1 MRSLRPRPGIL
12 TVLLAKLLAP
22 SYDLSRFMKFPG
34 FRSPFITLLPCVGIV
49 ALGALTA
56 MAEPEERTG
65 SDAPH
70 QERNLAKN
78 EKKTALPISE
88 VTVPA
93 FSGTQK
99 PVKKATA
106 VKGESTTHAKTKD
119 KKKAERQAKEKP
131 KPETAPAA
139 TMEERPRYDAQ
150 PDDFLGSDAPHQERG
165 SDPNKRAAR
174 LFILER

>member
-1 MRSLRPRPGIL
+1 
-12 TVLLAKLLAP
+12 
-22 SYDLSRFMKFPG
+22 MKFPG
-34 FRSPFITLLPCVGIV
+34 VRSPLVTLLPCIGIV

-70 QERNLAKN
+70 HERNLAKN
-78 EKKTALPISE
+78 DKKSALPLSE
-88 VTVPA
+88 VAV
-93 FSGTQK
+93 

-106 VKGESTTHAKTKD
+106 VKADSATHAKAKD
-119 KKKAERQAKEKP
+119 KKKAERQAKEKS
-131 KPETAPAA
+131 KPETTPAD
-139 TMEERPRYDAQ
+139 TLQERPRYDAQ
-150 PDDFLGSDAPHQERG
+150 PDDFLGSDAPHQERS